1 MPLPFIAATIALGAL
16 ALHARSRRPRNVF
29 FSFHYDD
36 VWKVNQV
43 RNSWVTHPDAHSAG
57 FFDRSLY
64 EKVKTRSETALRA
77 MIDDYLEGTA
87 ATVVLIGQ
95 RTHSRSWVHYE
106 IEESAVRGNRLLG
119 VNLHELRKSNGRS
132 ERRGRNPF
140 ARIEIDEYGTTF
152 DEFVPVY
159 DWVSEDGYTNLRE
172 WVRNAPT
179 LNDILEEI

>member
-1 MPLPFIAATIALGAL
+1 MPLPFIAATLALGAL
-16 ALHARSRRPRNVF
+16 ALHANRRRPRNVF

-36 VWKVNQV
+36 VWQVNQV

-64 EKVKTRSETALRA
+64 EKARTRSEAALRA
-77 MIDDYLEGTA
+77 MIDDGLDGTD

-95 RTHSRSWVHYE
+95 RTHRRSWVQYE

-119 VNLHELRKSNGRS
+119 VNIHELRKSNGRR
-132 ERRGRNPF
+132 ERPGRNPF
-140 ARIEIDEYGTTF
+140 ARIELDEYGTTL

-172 WVRNAPT
+172 WVREAPT
-179 LNDILEEI
+179 LKDILEVI